1 MGFMV
6 CAHVNHNSQ
15 QPKLHELLEVQIKTF
30 FFVATWNTWPLIILK
45 FIEMNFTNQLLQDV
59 RGVTNISK
67 TQI

>member
-30 FFVATWNTWPLIILK
+30 FFVAT
-45 FIEMNFTNQLLQDV
+45 
-59 RGVTNISK
+59 
-67 TQI
+67 